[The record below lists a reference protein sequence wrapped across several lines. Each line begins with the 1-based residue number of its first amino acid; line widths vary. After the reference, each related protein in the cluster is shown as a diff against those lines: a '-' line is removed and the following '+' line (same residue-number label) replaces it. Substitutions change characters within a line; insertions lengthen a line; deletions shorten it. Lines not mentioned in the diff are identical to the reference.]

1 MRTEGSG
8 WNTPGLGIHTECVR
22 PYRAPLMRLPFASP
36 PWRPTRPQREGVR
49 WSRCDPPPPLGL
61 STVSSLW
68 RSRLHWEPGTMV
80 GPRTVPTS
88 TLLRTSPRK
97 PSTPLAVHPPLWF
110 MRSPWPAWHSS
121 RWRCCE
127 LAVMRRTGAAAKSSS
142 PLFFWG
148 LLCFGVW
155 WCGCNEIYVLHP

>member
-61 STVSSLW
+61 SSV
-68 RSRLHWEPGTMV
+68 
-80 GPRTVPTS
+80 
-88 TLLRTSPRK
+88 
-97 PSTPLAVHPPLWF
+97 LAVEVQAAL
-110 MRSPWPAWHSS
+110 
-121 RWRCCE
+121 
-127 LAVMRRTGAAAKSSS
+127 GARHDGRATDRAH
-142 PLFFWG
+142 
-148 LLCFGVW
+148 VHTAE
-155 WCGCNEIYVLHP
+155 NIA